1 VRSRHL
7 LCLGL
12 WSVLATFGWNP
23 TPVDAQPAGGTTTTT
38 TTQTTVETA
47 VPEPAPVAEPA
58 PAAEPAPTAPSPAQT
73 AQAAPPAAEA
83 SINLTQNLEPED
95 SGQRRPMWFFGGQY
109 RHHWVPTGIQEI
121 FMDQAPNIKGPG
133 YGVLASR
140 RNVDG
145 FSLTFGLAYTDYGF
159 EGFFREKG
167 DDLGETEYVKSDMS
181 LWHVTSS
188 FMWST
193 EFLGVLAFEYGFGL
207 DLGLVF
213 GDINRTEAYLDQSA
227 GWRPC
232 TAAGDPVNLT
242 DDGVPYCD
250 QPQEMGAT
258 TDPSDKKGAHYN
270 VDVGKISGGGSIP
283 DIFLVPAIP
292 QLAIRFQPIRN
303 VALRLEAGYGIVQ
316 FWVGASLLVGF
327 ETGEVP
333 HTAPPPPPPPQ
344 QRVARSE
351 VIERRVEVTA
361 PPVVAPPPPTQGR
374 IRGMAWSEAEQRPVA
389 GAVVKLIGM
398 ELSSL
403 VSGDDGSFVTYELD
417 PGLVTFELTHADYET
432 ATCAATIPSTGG
444 EAQARCMLVPKPK
457 KGAVNGSVMGA
468 RNAPLA
474 GVQIQLT
481 GPAPLT
487 AVTDAGGTFSLE
499 GVTPGTY
506 AIRAEAEGYLVKL
519 DQVVVVADITAQPR
533 LVLTEKPRNSVVDV
547 RENEIVITRQI
558 NFVTNSA
565 KIRPDAEPILIEVA
579 DVMLRHPHIR
589 RVEVQGHT
597 DNKGR
602 AARNLELSQQRA
614 ESVRDWLIGA
624 GVEASRLDARGYG
637 QNEPIEDNRTAA
649 GRTKNRRV
657 QFMIR
662 EQAPRE
668 Q

>member
-1 VRSRHL
+1 MRSRHL

-12 WSVLATFGWNP
+12 WSVLATFGQSP
-23 TPVDAQPAGGTTTTT
+23 TSVDAQAVAGTTTTT

-47 VPEPAPVAEPA
+47 APEPAPAV
-58 PAAEPAPTAPSPAQT
+58 EPAPTAPTPAEA
-73 AQAAPPAAEA
+73 AQAAPPAVDD
-83 SINLTQNLEPED
+83 SIGFTADLEPED

-121 FMDQAPNIKGPG
+121 FMDMAPNIKGPG

-140 RNVDG
+140 RSVDG
-145 FSLTFGLAYTDYGF
+145 FSLTFGLAYTDYAF

-167 DDLGETEYVKSDMS
+167 DGRGETEYVKSDMS

-207 DLGLVF
+207 DLGVVL
-213 GDINRTEAYLDQSA
+213 GDINRSEAYLDTG
-227 GWRPC
+227 GWRRC
-232 TAAGDPVNLT
+232 AAAGDRPDLT
-242 DDGVPYCD
+242 DNGVAYCD
-250 QPQEMGAT
+250 QPQEAGAT
-258 TDPSDKKGAHYN
+258 TDPSGERGAHYN
-270 VDVGKISGGGSIP
+270 VNVGKISGGGDIP

-292 QLAIRFQPIRN
+292 QFAIRFQPIRN
-303 VALRLEAGYGIVQ
+303 IALRLEAGYGIVQ
-316 FWVGASLLVGF
+316 FWVGASLLIGF

-333 HTAPPPPPPPQ
+333 QTAAPPPPPPPPAPE
-344 QRVARSE
+344 QRVARTE
-351 VIERRVEVTA
+351 VVERRVEVIP
-361 PPVVAPPPPTQGR
+361 PPVVAPPPAAPTLGR

-389 GAVVKLIGM
+389 GAIVKLIGM
-398 ELSSL
+398 DLSSL
-403 VSGDDGSFVTYELD
+403 VSGDDGSFVTYDLD
-417 PGLVTFELTHADYET
+417 PGLVTFEVTHADYET
-432 ATCAATIPSTGG
+432 ATCAGTIPDTGG
-444 EAQARCMLVPKPK
+444 EAQARCILVPKPK
-457 KGAVNGSVMGA
+457 KGAVNGSVVGA

-565 KIRPDAEPILIEVA
+565 KIRPNAEPILIEVA